1 MAEPVQLGS
10 VFSSESQS
18 CAQLFHIR
26 SSTQA
31 FPYQALD
38 DFQQFLHDHSDALV
52 AQQSADGLEVR
63 GPHKV
68 PVGAIDVA
76 VGNVER
82 LGTEVG
88 TM

>member
-1 MAEPVQLGS
+1 
-10 VFSSESQS
+10 
-18 CAQLFHIR
+18 
-26 SSTQA
+26 
-31 FPYQALD
+31 
-38 DFQQFLHDHSDALV
+38 
-52 AQQSADGLEVR
+52 VR